1 MKTYK
6 ALTLFAA
13 ALLTFAAC
21 EEYDQQCQ
29 YPAAAPKSEIGK
41 KLVENTK
48 YIYSVYSDESWELEP
63 GVEVT
68 ELSYLNNEGRS
79 MRTFWYKI
87 DLTQSNISLECITPQ
102 NLQSTSAL
110 CEPLSTMLSRVDKE
124 GHKVLGGINTDFG
137 GGAGAQG
144 VYWMNGVCIKSKFNA
159 LENRPRCFV
168 NIGRNKQVDIKTE
181 EEYTSYATANA
192 SNMGNVFC
200 GSPRLIVDGK
210 IDIAVPN
217 DLDGESHPRTAI
229 GVMPDKTTV
238 YLMVVDGR
246 RYTYS
251 NGMYLQTL
259 AEMFLALGCNEALNL
274 DGGGS
279 STFIIAQEGAYGDA
293 SRMDVRNWPNDN
305 GGSERDLH
313 NGLAIISTT
322 K

>member
-124 GHKVLGGINTDFG
+124 GHKAACARAS
-137 GGAGAQG
+137 AGA
-144 VYWMNGVCIKSKFNA
+144 
-159 LENRPRCFV
+159 
-168 NIGRNKQVDIKTE
+168 D
-181 EEYTSYATANA
+181 
-192 SNMGNVFC
+192 GN
-200 GSPRLIVDGK
+200 
-210 IDIAVPN
+210 
-217 DLDGESHPRTAI
+217 
-229 GVMPDKTTV
+229 
-238 YLMVVDGR
+238 
-246 RYTYS
+246 
-251 NGMYLQTL
+251 TL
-259 AEMFLALGCNEALNL
+259 ALC
-274 DGGGS
+274 
-279 STFIIAQEGAYGDA
+279 IAYKITDDKEISVKAHLVNDRELIFY
-293 SRMDVRNWPNDN
+293 SRLVFFP
-305 GGSERDLH
+305 
-313 NGLAIISTT
+313 
-322 K
+322 